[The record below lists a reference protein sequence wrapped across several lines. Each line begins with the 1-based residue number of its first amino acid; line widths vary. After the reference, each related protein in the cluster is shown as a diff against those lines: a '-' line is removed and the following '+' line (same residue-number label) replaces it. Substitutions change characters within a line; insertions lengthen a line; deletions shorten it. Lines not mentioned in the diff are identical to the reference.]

1 MWGLQYT
8 VGKTHGQAT
17 DGFTRVYDTMTH
29 KKWVQWRLVILG
41 PSHCTILTGK
51 WDTTPVYVYVG
62 EVAVG
67 NVTEARLQMSLIR

>member
-1 MWGLQYT
+1 M
-8 VGKTHGQAT
+8 
-17 DGFTRVYDTMTH
+17 MTH

-51 WDTTPVYVYVG
+51 WETTPVYVG

-67 NVTEARLQMSLIR
+67 NVTEDQLQDVINKVSKTMIAHNQELTNEQTSSADGGG